1 MAKKSSEKSSSSGK
15 PVDVENPPVR
25 AKRIFVLQQ
34 LPVNGK
40 AVKRLANAA
49 YAWLEANKQTVNA
62 MNVFPVPDG
71 DTGTNMALTMKSAL
85 EEIKT
90 VPEEKADEMLNAL
103 AKGALMGAR
112 GNSGVILSQIW
123 RGFARSVE
131 GKRTLTSQDLAAAFA
146 SARDT
151 AYKGVGRPVEGT
163 ILTVAKDMAAAAE
176 EAVNAGADPITLL
189 RKVLQGAKDS
199 VNRTPELMPILKQA
213 GVVDSGGKGLS
224 YLLEGMLRWVEGHQ
238 LKIAETLALPISAMK
253 LEGTMEAVE
262 EGQDYEIVVD
272 FRPNKELDLQQFY
285 AELEKMGTSIQVGE
299 GEGMYRMHIHVPT
312 EKRQEPIDYVETLG
326 TWTNIKMENLMAQMD
341 EISAK
346 AGKSALKFAP
356 VEQGQIAVVAVAPG
370 RGIARHFAELGA
382 AAIVEGGQTM
392 NPSTADLLSSFE
404 SLPTDKVIIL
414 PNNKNIIPAAKSAA
428 ELTGKKAKVIS
439 TKNIPQG
446 LAALLRHN
454 PKGDLD
460 TIAKEMDEAISQVQ
474 SGEVTTASRD
484 VELDGVKVKIG
495 QIIGLHNGKLAVS
508 SEDLETTCLE
518 LLKKMGAQDG
528 EIITMFFGE
537 DLRQAEADSIAV
549 AIRKV
554 FKKQEVE
561 VYEGGQPHYQFIFS
575 VE

>member
-1 MAKKSSEKSSSSGK
+1 MN
-15 PVDVENPPVR
+15 VDNPPVR
-25 AKRIFVLQQ
+25 TKRIFVLQQ

-85 EEIKT
+85 EEIKN

-131 GKRTLTSQDLAAAFA
+131 GKKTLTSQDLAAAFA

-176 EAVNAGADPITLL
+176 EAVKAGADPITLL

-199 VNRTPELMPILKQA
+199 VTRTPELMPILKQA

-238 LKIAETLALPISAMK
+238 LKIAETLAQPISAMK
-253 LEGTMEAVE
+253 LESTMEAVE

-272 FRPNKELDLQQFY
+272 FRPDKVLDLQEFY
-285 AELEKMGTSIQVGE
+285 GELEKMGTSIQVGE

-312 EKRQEPIDYVETLG
+312 DKRQEPIDYIETLG

-346 AGKSALKFAP
+346 AGKSTLKFAP
-356 VEQGQIAVVAVAPG
+356 VVEGQIAVVAVAPG
-370 RGIARHFAELGA
+370 RGIARHFAELGV

-392 NPSTADLLSSFE
+392 NPSTADLLSAFE
-404 SLPTDKVIIL
+404 GLPTDKVIIL
-414 PNNKNIIPAAKSAA
+414 PNNKNIIPAAKTAA
-428 ELTGKKAKVIS
+428 ELTGKKAMVIS
-439 TKNIPQG
+439 SKNIPQG

-454 PKGDLD
+454 PKGDLE
-460 TIAKEMDEAISQVQ
+460 TMAREMEAAISKVQ
-474 SGEVTTASRD
+474 SGEITTASRD

-508 SEDLETTCLE
+508 SEDLETTCQE
-518 LLKKMGAQDG
+518 LLKKMGAQDA

-537 DLRQAEADSIAV
+537 DLRKAEAESIAD